1 MAPARAALVAG
12 STARY
17 TARMEG
23 PSRRLF
29 LGAAL
34 GAAACARAQSGP
46 QVEEVSIAELRA
58 SLERKD
64 FTAEQ
69 LVQAYL
75 DRIERIDGSGPSLNS
90 VIELNPD
97 ALDIARRL
105 DQADAP
111 QGPLH
116 GIPILIKD
124 NIDTADK
131 METTAGSLALL
142 GAPKPAADSSVA
154 ASLRRAG
161 AVVLG
166 KTNLS
171 EWANF
176 RSFNSTSGWSGRG
189 GQTRN
194 PYALDRNPCGS
205 SSGSGAAAAAS
216 LCAAAIGTETNGSV
230 VCPSSINGIVG
241 IKPTVGLV
249 PQSGIIPISATQ
261 DTAGPMARTVRD
273 AALVY
278 EGLTGADYTSG
289 LDAATLRGKRLGVVQ
304 NHLGDRPHV
313 DRLMEEVFAALRD
326 EGAELVDV
334 TMPPRTGDDEA
345 PFKLMCYEFKA
356 GLDAYFSARGGQ
368 VRSLEEL
375 IAFNEKN
382 ADRELPYFDQSILTT
397 AVQFG
402 PLSEEGYAKAK
413 EAVRKWAQ
421 DDGIDKLVT
430 DNSLDALIA
439 PTTGPAWVIDLV
451 SGDHGSGGS
460 SSAAA
465 RAGYPHVTVPAGYIF
480 GLPVGLS
487 FFGQANTDARM
498 IELAYSFE
506 RATQARHAPKYLPAA
521 EL

>member
-1 MAPARAALVAG
+1 MPI
-12 STARY
+12 
-17 TARMEG
+17 

-34 GAAACARAQSGP
+34 GAAACTRVQSGP
-46 QVEEVSIAELRA
+46 EVEEISITDLRA
-58 SLERKD
+58 GLDRSD

-75 DRIERIDGSGPSLNS
+75 DRIKHLDRSGPALNS
-90 VIELNPD
+90 VIEINPD
-97 ALDIARRL
+97 ALDIAKKL
-105 DQADAP
+105 DQADTAV
-111 QGPLH
+111 GPLH
-116 GIPILIKD
+116 GIPILLKD

-142 GAPKPAADSSVA
+142 GAPKPAADSAVA
-154 ASLRRAG
+154 ASLRGAG
-161 AVVLG
+161 AVILG

-189 GQTRN
+189 GLTRN

-249 PQSGIIPISATQ
+249 AQTGIIPISRTQ

-278 EGLTGADYTSG
+278 EALADADFTSG

-304 NHLGDRPHV
+304 NHLGNRPHV
-313 DRLMEEVFAALRD
+313 DRLMEEVFTALRN
-326 EGAELVDV
+326 EGADLVEV
-334 TMPPRTGDDEA
+334 TMPAAELGRQPLTVM
-345 PFKLMCYEFKA
+345 LYEFKA
-356 GLDAYFSARGGQ
+356 GLDAYLSGRRGDVQ
-368 VRSLEEL
+368 SLEQL
-375 IAFNEKN
+375 IAFNTKN
-382 ADRELPYFDQSILTT
+382 AERELPYFDQSILEA
-397 AVQFG
+397 AVKSG
-402 PLSEEGYAKAK
+402 PLSDEVYLEAL

-421 DDGIDKLVT
+421 DDGIDKLVA
-430 DNSLDALIA
+430 DYELDALIA
-439 PTTGPAWVIDLV
+439 PTTGPAWVTDLV
-451 SGDHGSGGS
+451 SGDNGSGGS

-465 RAGYPHVTVPAGYIF
+465 RAGYPHVTVPAGYVF

-487 FFGQANTDARM
+487 FFGLANTDAHM
-498 IELAYSFE
+498 IELAYAFE
-506 RATQARHAPKYLPAA
+506 RAVPVRQAPKYLPTV

>member
-1 MAPARAALVAG
+1 M
-12 STARY
+12 
-17 TARMEG
+17 
-23 PSRRLF
+23 F

-313 DRLMEEVFAALRD
+313 DRLMEETFAALRD

-334 TMPPRTGDDEA
+334 TMPSAKQPRLGLTVM
-345 PFKLMCYEFKA
+345 LYEFKA
-356 GLDAYFSARGGQ
+356 GLNAYLAGRGGSVQ
-368 VRSLEEL
+368 SLEKL
-375 IAFNEKN
+375 IEFNSEN
-382 ADRELPYFDQSILTT
+382 ADRELPYFDQSILEA
-397 AVQFG
+397 AVESG
-402 PLSEEGYAKAK
+402 PLTDDTYLEAK

-421 DDGIDKLVT
+421 DDGIDKLVA

-498 IELAYSFE
+498 IELAYAFE
-506 RATQARHAPKYLPAA
+506 RAVPVRHSPKYLAAA
-521 EL
+521 ELESVRTPAADAPQSATP